1 MIDAGGGGRLACA
14 LCGRA
19 ASRAALDEAGWMPP
33 NARARMASEHPE
45 WQLEDGACPA
55 CVQEI
60 LLTLLYERGDDALHE
75 EIQAAWP
82 LDPKAAFGALPTPLR
97 MHADPRVSG
106 YGATLALVDAAFH
119 PHPDLAGPPNRIA
132 AWADAGR
139 DPVEARFFAPDETPA
154 WPGSDA
160 AAPMQWHGLMT
171 SAVAAGDGR
180 LSHGL
185 YRGMA
190 PQARVVLVQ
199 AREPGGRISHAS
211 ITRALEWL
219 GSVRERLGLRIVS
232 LSVAGDEGPPR
243 PDDPVDAAVASL
255 VEDGVVV
262 IAAAGNDG
270 ERRLIAPATAP
281 RAITVGGL
289 DDHNTFDH
297 EAVTLWHGNYGDT
310 VSGAAKPE
318 LVAPSLWVVA
328 PLLPGTAK
336 AARARAL
343 FSERAAAAAE
353 DPEIEERLRR
363 ENFVT
368 PHYHLVDGTSV
379 AAPLVAGVAA
389 GMLQANPDLTPAGIL
404 RALLAA
410 CRPVKGAEP
419 ERQGAGAL
427 DAGLAV
433 ARARRER
440 RGAQRDRPPSPI
452 VEGRIVRFVLH
463 DHDARDV
470 RVCGTWDGWA
480 RPVRA
485 RLIEPGLFEARLE
498 DPGPGRHQ
506 YKYLVDETRW
516 IDDPD
521 NPRRV
526 PDGYGRQNSVLELPE
541 A

>member
-1 MIDAGGGGRLACA
+1 MTACA
-14 LCGRA
+14 LCGRPA
-19 ASRAALDEAGWMPP
+19 ARAVLAEAGWMPP
-33 NARARMASEHPE
+33 NARARMESEHPA
-45 WQLEDGACPA
+45 WRREDGACPA

-60 LLTLLYERGDDALHE
+60 LLEVLYEQGDAALHE

-106 YGATLALVDAAFH
+106 YGVTLALVDAGFH
-119 PHPDLAGPPNRIA
+119 PHPDLAGPPNRIV

-139 DPVEARFFAPDETPA
+139 DPVEALFFAADETPA

-160 AAPMQWHGLMT
+160 AAPLQWHGLMT

-211 ITRALEWL
+211 ITRALAWL
-219 GSVRERLGLRIVS
+219 GSVRARLDLRVVS

-243 PDDPVDAAVASL
+243 PDDPVDAAVAAL
-255 VEDGVVV
+255 VDDGVLV

-270 ERRLIAPATAP
+270 QRRLIAPATAP
-281 RAITVGGL
+281 AAITVGGL

-297 EAVTLWHGNYGDT
+297 AALTLWHGNYGET

-328 PLLPGTAK
+328 PLLPGTSK
-336 AARARAL
+336 AERARAL
-343 FSERAAAAAE
+343 FERRAVSDE
-353 DPEIEERLRR
+353 DATVEESLRR
-363 ENFVT
+363 DNLVT
-368 PHYHLVDGTSV
+368 PHYHIVDGTSV
-379 AAPLVAGVAA
+379 AAPNVAGGAA
-389 GMLQANPDLTPAGIL
+389 GMLQANPALRPAAI
-404 RALLAA
+404 RTALLAA
-410 CRPVKGAEP
+410 CRPVPGADP

-427 DAGLAV
+427 DAGRAV
-433 ARARRER
+433 AEARRER
-440 RGAQRDRPPSPI
+440 HRALAERPASPI
-452 VEGRIVRFVLH
+452 VEGRSLRFVLH

-485 RLIEPGLFEARLE
+485 RLIEPGCFEARLE
-498 DPGPGRHQ
+498 DPPPGRHE

-516 IDDPD
+516 IEDPD
-521 NPRRV
+521 NPRRT
-526 PDGYGRQNSVLELPE
+526 PDGYGRLNSIVDLPE
-541 A
+541 S